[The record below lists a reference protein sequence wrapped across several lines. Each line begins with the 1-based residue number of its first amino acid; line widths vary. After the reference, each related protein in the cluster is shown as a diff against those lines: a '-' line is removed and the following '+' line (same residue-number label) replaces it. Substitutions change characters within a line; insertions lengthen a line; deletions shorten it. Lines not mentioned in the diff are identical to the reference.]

1 MAPKNYCLEHTKPI
15 FNEHNILSLNNLHI
29 FHTYMELFKIL
40 KFCTPISLFELF
52 EVSSRSQLMILP
64 RVNLDVSKQNFV
76 FQSALIWN
84 KFCGVV
90 FEKCIPQESGIV
102 IPGSAYNSDLDA
114 STSTIKIS

>member
-1 MAPKNYCLEHTKPI
+1 
-15 FNEHNILSLNNLHI
+15 
-29 FHTYMELFKIL
+29 MELFKIV
-40 KFCTPISLFELF
+40 KFCTPIYTYIYIYDLF
-52 EVSSRSQLMILP
+52 EVSSRSQLIILP
-64 RVNLDVSKQNFV
+64 RVTLDVSKQNFV

-102 IPGSAYNSDLDA
+102 IPGSAYNSDLAA